1 MVDATEVLF
10 IGGRS
15 GVGKSSVAFEMSRRL
30 ATARSRHAVTEGGNL
45 DMAYPRRGST
55 AWRRR
60 LWR

>member
-15 GVGKSSVAFEMSRRL
+15 GVGKEFRRL
-30 ATARSRHAVTEGGNL
+30 RDVKTARYRTQQARGNRGGNL